1 MHARSLAMASALGAV
16 LGMMGPRAHAFDET
30 RYPDLK
36 GAWVRTAPPQ
46 WVLPGE
52 KPAPLTPEYQA
63 VYDANLEAQARGEP
77 GDAPQWYC
85 LPQGMPM
92 MMMAY
97 SPMEVVVTKDITYV
111 LISHVNDAYR
121 RIYTD
126 GRDWPAAGE
135 PSYAGYSIGRWLD
148 LAGTGDYDT
157 LQIETRG
164 LKNPRTFDTGGV
176 PLHRDAQTIIL
187 ERLHLDPGDH
197 NLLRDDI
204 TVIDH
209 ALTAP
214 WTVTKTYRH
223 DSNPRPVW
231 VPEAC
236 AEGNPF
242 VRIGGRAY
250 YVSQDGRL
258 MPVFKGEPPP
268 DLSFFKSAK

>member
-1 MHARSLAMASALGAV
+1 MPQMAVMPDDLHVPRSVRPLEHASLSNEPADAAAPPPASATLPQLTA
-16 LGMMGPRAHAFDET
+16 AHISCSRGLADW
-30 RYPDLK
+30 LS
-36 GAWVRTAPPQ
+36 
-46 WVLPGE
+46 
-52 KPAPLTPEYQA
+52 
-63 VYDANLEAQARGEP
+63 ANLE
-77 GDAPQWYC
+77 
-85 LPQGMPM
+85 
-92 MMMAY
+92 
-97 SPMEVVVTKDITYV
+97 
-111 LISHVNDAYR
+111 
-121 RIYTD
+121 
-126 GRDWPAAGE
+126 
-135 PSYAGYSIGRWLD
+135 
-148 LAGTGDYDT
+148 
-157 LQIETRG
+157 IETRG
-164 LKNPRTFDTGGV
+164 LKNPRTFDTSGL

-223 DSNPRPVW
+223 DPNPRPVW

-258 MPVFKGEPPP
+258 MPVSKGEPPP
-268 DLSFFKSAK
+268 DLSFFKGAK